1 MMDADSLFPHGFHPV
16 ERDMDPTA
24 TFKAKHLP
32 RSQGRVAYY
41 FTDVMAGVSFSYLAY
56 VSVREKERVAYRAR
70 NHDPATL
77 DLIHYSDLTAD
88 LWNVSSILSTQLYN
102 VRFKFR

>member
-1 MMDADSLFPHGFHPV
+1 MMDADTLFPNGFHPV
-16 ERDMDPTA
+16 KRDMDPTA
-24 TFKAKHLP
+24 TFKAKRLP
-32 RSQGRVAYY
+32 RSQGEVMYY

-56 VSVREKERVAYRAR
+56 VSVQEKERVAYRAR
-70 NHDPATL
+70 NHDPAIL